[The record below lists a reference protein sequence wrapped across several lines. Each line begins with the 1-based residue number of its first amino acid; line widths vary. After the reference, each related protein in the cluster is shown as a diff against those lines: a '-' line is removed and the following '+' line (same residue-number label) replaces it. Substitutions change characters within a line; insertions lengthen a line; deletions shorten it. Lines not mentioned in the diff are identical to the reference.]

1 MGYGKQLMSGL
12 PTPMAGQM
20 LAETRSM
27 VGGVNKLRIKLTV
40 FLSNQHHMR
49 LEETATTD
57 DTA

>member
-27 VGGVNKLRIKLTV
+27 IGGINKLRIKLTV
-40 FLSNQHHMR
+40 CLSYQHNMP

-57 DTA
+57 DSA